1 MTMRENAHDGGPSGV
16 VMEGI
21 GTQRHTGHRVVQ
33 SHEKKFI
40 ASKNKDKMIPIQYG
54 GGAALHEQMSMSSFS
69 SIYQGTVPGMR
80 EHDSILNDSMTT
92 PPSRKS
98 SRDGYIDA

>member
-40 ASKNKDKMIPIQYG
+40 ASKNKDKMIPI
-54 GGAALHEQMSMSSFS
+54 
-69 SIYQGTVPGMR
+69 
-80 EHDSILNDSMTT
+80 
-92 PPSRKS
+92 
-98 SRDGYIDA
+98 